1 VLCCAL
7 GLERQCGGMRE
18 VGGGSLDHLA
28 PTHGTELRYHPS
40 AARYRAGQLMGATG
54 VVTGKQVEENEIG
67 RESSMHW
74 VMRTGYQQDPEVD
87 GTVMLLWI

>member
-1 VLCCAL
+1 VWW
-7 GLERQCGGMRE
+7 E

-28 PTHGTELRYHPS
+28 PTHGTECCAISR
-40 AARYRAGQLMGATG
+40 REQGTERAGQLMGATG

-74 VMRTGYQQDPEVD
+74 VMRTGY
-87 GTVMLLWI
+87 